1 MLCEKCGKN
10 NPAGAEK
17 CLICGAGMPS
27 REGCGG
33 FGDVLSYEK
42 SNSQEVNIIGSK
54 ENAMTD
60 NSETPK
66 LTKKVNKLVKNN
78 KKMMLIML
86 AAVLIGLVSLSLS
99 LYYGIS
105 AGNKISILQ
114 KDISALQDEITEI
127 KPKQIVADSFVASS
141 VDNSGLVQYI
151 KGYYN
156 LDKGE

>member
-10 NPAGAEK
+10 NPAGTEK

-33 FGDVLSYEK
+33 FSDVLSYEK
-42 SNSQEVNIIGSK
+42 SNLQEMNMMGSK
-54 ENAMTD
+54 ENVMID
-60 NSETPK
+60 NSETQK

-78 KKMMLIML
+78 KKMMFIML
-86 AAVLIGLVSLSLS
+86 VAVLIGVVSLSLS

-105 AGNKISILQ
+105 AGNKISVLQ
-114 KDISALQDEITEI
+114 KDISALQDEITDI
-127 KPKQIVADSFVASS
+127 KPKQIIAGSPDVSS
-141 VDNSGLVQYI
+141 VENSGLVHYM